1 MKKTAFI
8 ISAAAAVLAVL
19 TIIARCIGKSITQKR
34 AVQESE
40 DDELIIEY
48 CE

>member
-1 MKKTAFI
+1 MKKTAVI

-19 TIIARCIGKSITQKR
+19 TIIARCIGKNVFKKR
-34 AVQESE
+34 NVQASS
-40 DDELIIEY
+40 DDEMIIDY